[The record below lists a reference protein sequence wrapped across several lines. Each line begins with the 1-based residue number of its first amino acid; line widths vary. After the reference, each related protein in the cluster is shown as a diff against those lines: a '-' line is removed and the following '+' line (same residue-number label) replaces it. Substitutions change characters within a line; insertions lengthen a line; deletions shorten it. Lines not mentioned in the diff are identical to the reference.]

1 MPWYPIRH
9 YRRDNGDALPPPD
22 SSDEDKLAK
31 IDEQPSAEIAIPDQ
45 DDNDEVEVVESIG
58 AAGSNFQIK
67 PVDPTKLQ

>member
-1 MPWYPIRH
+1 M
-9 YRRDNGDALPPPD
+9 N
-22 SSDEDKLAK
+22 

-67 PVDPTKLQ
+67 PVDPTRL